1 MEVNLFFSIPL
12 YRKLIKHFCRNHL
25 GISYEKKNY
34 QIIVKKALR
43 ILEDQSSN
51 CLVYITL
58 YKNFNS
64 LEDHL
69 E

>member
-1 MEVNLFFSIPL
+1 
-12 YRKLIKHFCRNHL
+12 L